1 MNTNINTNTNSNTNF
16 ISKNNE
22 ILNMKLPTIAV
33 PISIFVLFLVIIT
46 IVLLFSRGEIIQ
58 SPTVTE
64 KTALKITYEVFLI
77 IFIIVILFGLVFML
91 LPNSYSIKEFF
102 KQTKST
108 MLLII
113 YTIFLIILF
122 ISLPSNIIDNYGS
135 LIGPISILITI
146 IVFYFTFK
154 NPISKS
160 LDYNVTYDR
169 ITTIIIFFC
178 MLTLFILYYNIDPG
192 NYIKKY
198 MEYSMLLII
207 LLSVFI
213 FIYLII
219 LLTIPDTLNISSNSL
234 GLSGSSSSLFDIFS
248 KFSIYGS
255 IGFIIF
261 LILLITGIYT
271 YPGGFLNDKY
281 TSTLIIILSLIIC
294 IVWVSSLIVNLFPE
308 VKTGN
313 IFSSSNANLNTFK
326 KSLLV
331 LFGFIISGIFIA
343 WLAYSIQNH
352 SGTSGI
358 ISFILTLLLI
368 IVIGALVFNLF
379 SAEYPLGNSKKSNLI
394 SLLSNSLFY
403 IPCLV
408 SNLSTSIM
416 SLFSKPDTSKTL
428 SSILLLVTIIV
439 LLFFYLKSP
448 SIQDK
453 IILQG
458 GKLLINQPTYTDKLY
473 NLASYEMLN
482 NTDKF
487 NYQYAIS
494 FWTFFD
500 ANPPNTNVAANK
512 FTSILNYGNKPNIL
526 YRSSTNTLMITM
538 EQKGMDP
545 NNNKLIDF
553 DENGNRIILKTDK
566 ILLQKWNNIVINYSG
581 GTLDI
586 FLNNELIKSAIE
598 VVPYMTLD
606 TLSVGEN
613 EGYIGGICNLVY
625 FNKPLTSAYMYYI
638 YNTAKLSN
646 PPVFGESNESIISV
660 FK

>member
-1 MNTNINTNTNSNTNF
+1 MNTNTNTNS
-16 ISKNNE
+16 ISKENE
-22 ILNMKLPTIAV
+22 ILKMKLPNIAV

-46 IVLLFSRGEIIQ
+46 IVLLFSRGKIIQ

-77 IFIIVILFGLVFML
+77 IFVIIILFGLIFML
-91 LPNSYSIKEFF
+91 LPNSSSVTDFF
-102 KQTKST
+102 KKTKST
-108 MLLII
+108 MLLIV

-122 ISLPSNIIDNYGS
+122 ISLPSNIIDKYGS
-135 LIGPISILITI
+135 LIGPVSILISI

-154 NPISKS
+154 NPITKD
-160 LDYNVTYDR
+160 LDYNVTYER

-192 NYIKKY
+192 NYIKNY
-198 MEYSMLLII
+198 MGYSMLLTI
-207 LLSVFI
+207 LLSTFV

-219 LLTIPDTLNISSNSL
+219 LITIPDTLNIP
-234 GLSGSSSSLFDIFS
+234 SGSSSSSLFDIFS

-255 IGFIIF
+255 ISFIVF
-261 LILLITGIYT
+261 LILLIIGIYT

-281 TSTLIIILSLIIC
+281 TSTLIIILSLVIC

-343 WLAYSIQNH
+343 WLAYSIQNL

-358 ISFILTLLLI
+358 MSFIFTLLLI
-368 IVIGALVFNLF
+368 IVIGALVYNLF
-379 SAEYPLGNSKKSNLI
+379 SAEYSLGNSKKNNLL

-408 SNLSTSIM
+408 SNLSTSFM
-416 SLFSKPDTSKTL
+416 SFFSKPDTSKTL
-428 SSILLLVTIIV
+428 SSILLLVTVII
-439 LLFFYLKSP
+439 LLFFYLKMP
-448 SIQDK
+448 SLQDK
-453 IILQG
+453 LILQG
-458 GKLLINQPTYTDKLY
+458 GKLLINQPVYTDRIY

-482 NTDKF
+482 DTDKF
-487 NYQYAIS
+487 NYQYSIS

-512 FTSILNYGNKPNIL
+512 FTSIVNYGNKPNIL

-538 EQKGMDP
+538 EQKGMDS

-613 EGYIGGICNLVY
+613 EGYIGGICNLIY
-625 FNKPLTSAYMYYI
+625 FNKPLTSAYMFYL
-638 YNTAKLSN
+638 YNTAKLLN
-646 PPVFGESNESIISV
+646 PPVFGESNSSIISV